1 MNTFPRIYLTIPVTS
16 PNAERTFSRG
26 KLVKNYLRSTMGQ
39 ERFSGLSLISI
50 EREVACN
57 CGYGRVTDNFVAMKN
72 RRKKL

>member
-1 MNTFPRIYLTIPVTS
+1 
-16 PNAERTFSRG
+16 
-26 KLVKNYLRSTMGQ
+26 MGQ

-57 CGYGRVTDNFVAMKN
+57 CDYARVIDNFAAMKN